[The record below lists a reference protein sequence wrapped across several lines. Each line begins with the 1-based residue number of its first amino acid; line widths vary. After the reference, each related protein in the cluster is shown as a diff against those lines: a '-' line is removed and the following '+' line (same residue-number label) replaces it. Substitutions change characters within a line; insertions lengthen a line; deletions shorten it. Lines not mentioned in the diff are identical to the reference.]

1 MQEIN
6 ERKNEWTSISS
17 RILISGPYKV
27 LVQCPAGMTTKI
39 TCTFLYLNEMFGFC
53 ILPTRLLSI
62 LNESNASISIT
73 PGKCCI
79 P

>member
-1 MQEIN
+1 MKD
-6 ERKNEWTSISS
+6 RMNEWSSISS
-17 RILISGPYKV
+17 RILISGSYEV

-39 TCTFLYLNEMFGFC
+39 TCTSLYLNEMFDFS
-53 ILPTRLLSI
+53 ILPTRLLNI